1 VANAAASI
9 AIGIAV
15 FVIAASM
22 AAVQRGWGETP
33 SSTECHTRAIP
44 QRWGVNILTTK
55 RRLDHPYSSA
65 GKMAKWGGVGR
76 GKLFLKK
83 GLMPIVGMDRSVY
96 TLRITRHR

>member
-15 FVIAASM
+15 FAIAASM

-65 GKMAKWGGVGR
+65 GKMAKWGGVGLLCDELYFVPTFGNR
-76 GKLFLKK
+76 QRPNHL
-83 GLMPIVGMDRSVY
+83 V
-96 TLRITRHR
+96 